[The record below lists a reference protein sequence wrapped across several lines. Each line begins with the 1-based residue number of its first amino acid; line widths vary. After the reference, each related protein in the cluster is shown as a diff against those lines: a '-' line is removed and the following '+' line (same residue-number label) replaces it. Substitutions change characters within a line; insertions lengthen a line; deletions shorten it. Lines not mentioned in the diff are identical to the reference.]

1 SGVLDSTPVDYPAF
15 PIILWPL
22 AEAYGPFVEEPAA
35 TDDTVN
41 RLVKLPGV
49 LGDFAVVVG
58 IFWVARR
65 LFEGLPT
72 KQHTRLAFVE
82 RLPLLKSARIT
93 TSDKAA
99 LIAAALWAFNP
110 AAIYE
115 SAYWGQIDS
124 LLALAMLGSVGA
136 TMARRPG
143 LAGLA
148 LAAG

>member
-1 SGVLDSTPVDYPAF
+1 
-15 PIILWPL
+15 
-22 AEAYGPFVEEPAA
+22 
-35 TDDTVN
+35 
-41 RLVKLPGV
+41 
-49 LGDFAVVVG
+49 
-58 IFWVARR
+58 
-65 LFEGLPT
+65 
-72 KQHTRLAFVE
+72 
-82 RLPLLKSARIT
+82 SARIT

-148 LAAG
+148 LAAGFAVKPQPIIIAPVIAVALLQRCGAPGLARAFLGAAAGLALMLGYFVLNGQFKDILDTYARMSHY